1 MGYCKNLIAC
11 STSFSKSTSCVR
23 TTCSNFKR
31 YRKDRNAD
39 KRGGGVLIALR
50 ERIAFNKITSRSKSL
65 NWSDR
70 LEILALELTQSN
82 SKKTLVCVCY
92 RPPNSD
98 LNEWLELFTTFLEET
113 SHYDKV
119 LVAGD
124 FNFPD
129 LTWNSNE
136 VAITPERNTLA
147 GSSKFRELTFDFFLE
162 QVNMFP
168 TRKNNI
174 LDLVLT
180 TTPDNIVNLSC
191 ISARSVDLSSDH
203 NLIFFDFLMHVKL
216 TGDDRRTVFDFQ
228 HADWHGLQRALN
240 NCNLSPSKS
249 TNINVD
255 WERWKNLFLGL
266 SAKYIPMKTF
276 KRRGTPP
283 WIDSE
288 VRRLLSKKDSCRK
301 KAKKMSCSRLWEKF
315 RELRRAAKSLVRRKR
330 IQFFQKLPLLL
341 QSNSKKFWSVFKSST
356 NHSNIPSKIT
366 WTQDSKSATADN
378 PVDIANLLNRYF
390 YSVFKPSDA
399 VNENFFP
406 FASNEDASNPSTIS
420 DILLTVEEVNLVIN
434 KLDENKAT
442 GPDSIPAL
450 LLKNCAANISPSL
463 CDLFNKSLFS
473 GVVPSEWKLANIS
486 PIPKKSSVHDV
497 SNYRPISLLSLVSK
511 VFERCIYNRLIDH
524 VHQQIYELQY
534 GFLRGRSTTSQ
545 MLYIC
550 NELLDVLE
558 KRGQVDVVYLDFAKA
573 FDKVNHDLLLVKLYN
588 FGIRGK
594 LLRWLS
600 NFLCGRFQRV
610 TVLGATSEPLPVLSG
625 VPQGSI
631 LGPLLFLIY
640 VNDLPASV
648 SQGTSMGMFADDT
661 KCFRSIQSFQDGETL
676 QSDMNTITRWCH
688 DWRMELNKSKC
699 AVLHITRSREP
710 IITQYSVHN
719 SPVNQTTSQKDLGM
733 FITSDLKWN
742 KQVQEVSC
750 KANKM
755 LGFVKRSS
763 YDIHNQP
770 VRKMLYLTLVR
781 SQLAYGSQVW
791 APQTVNNILTLECIQ
806 RRATKFILSL
816 PYHTD
821 VSYKERLKIVDFL
834 PITYWH
840 EYLDLVYLFKCVI
853 SNSDPNISIKA
864 PVRQTRSNTNN
875 GILLNVAKCRTVSY
889 QTSFYIRSAKV
900 WNNLP
905 YCIRDT
911 TKSLASFK
919 RALFMYY
926 KDLTETIYDP
936 EDPRS
941 FKTVC
946 VKCHASRPLT
956 NLSKRLCC

>member
-1 MGYCKNLIAC
+1 M
-11 STSFSKSTSCVR
+11 
-23 TTCSNFKR
+23 
-31 YRKDRNAD
+31 
-39 KRGGGVLIALR
+39 
-50 ERIAFNKITSRSKSL
+50 
-65 NWSDR
+65 
-70 LEILALELTQSN
+70 
-82 SKKTLVCVCY
+82 
-92 RPPNSD
+92 
-98 LNEWLELFTTFLEET
+98 
-113 SHYDKV
+113 
-119 LVAGD
+119 
-124 FNFPD
+124 
-129 LTWNSNE
+129 
-136 VAITPERNTLA
+136 
-147 GSSKFRELTFDFFLE
+147 
-162 QVNMFP
+162 
-168 TRKNNI
+168 
-174 LDLVLT
+174 
-180 TTPDNIVNLSC
+180 
-191 ISARSVDLSSDH
+191 
-203 NLIFFDFLMHVKL
+203 
-216 TGDDRRTVFDFQ
+216 
-228 HADWHGLQRALN
+228 
-240 NCNLSPSKS
+240 
-249 TNINVD
+249 
-255 WERWKNLFLGL
+255 
-266 SAKYIPMKTF
+266 
-276 KRRGTPP
+276 
-283 WIDSE
+283 
-288 VRRLLSKKDSCRK
+288 
-301 KAKKMSCSRLWEKF
+301 
-315 RELRRAAKSLVRRKR
+315 
-330 IQFFQKLPLLL
+330 
-341 QSNSKKFWSVFKSST
+341 
-356 NHSNIPSKIT
+356 
-366 WTQDSKSATADN
+366 
-378 PVDIANLLNRYF
+378 
-390 YSVFKPSDA
+390 
-399 VNENFFP
+399 
-406 FASNEDASNPSTIS
+406 
-420 DILLTVEEVNLVIN
+420 
-434 KLDENKAT
+434 
-442 GPDSIPAL
+442 
-450 LLKNCAANISPSL
+450 
-463 CDLFNKSLFS
+463 
-473 GVVPSEWKLANIS
+473 PSEWKLANIS

-497 SNYRPISLLSLVSK
+497 SNYRPISPLSLVSK

-600 NFLCGRFQRV
+600 NFLCGRLQRV
-610 TVLGATSEPLPVLSG
+610 TVLGATSEPIPVLSG

-806 RRATKFILSL
+806 RRATKFMQSL

-840 EYLDLVYLFKCVI
+840 EYLDLVYLFKCFI

-905 YCIRDT
+905 RCIRDT

-936 EDPRS
+936 DDPRS